1 MSHPSPCC
9 AQCHSYFTS
18 GESSIRQPFVVFRLL
33 LVSLSLFGRTHTPTY
48 THTHTH
54 THTFRYTYK
63 HAYPQTFYLSLSL
76 AHVTGNHAP
85 AQRGLYYNI
94 SERQIVDTND
104 HWSVAR
110 VSSRTDSNGL
120 LIGEELLHLTSESDI
135 THRETGALVCSQS
148 HFHSVVHVEPLR
160 MMISLWDNAS
170 ECEEDD

>member
-18 GESSIRQPFVVFRLL
+18 GESSIRQSFVVFRLL
-33 LVSLSLFGRTHTPTY
+33 LVSLSLFGRTHTPT
-48 THTHTH
+48 HTHTH
-54 THTFRYTYK
+54 SDTYTNMHTHR
-63 HAYPQTFYLSLSL
+63 LSISLSL

-85 AQRGLYYNI
+85 AHRGLYYNI